1 MRSYVVDN
9 SPSPIP
15 VLCKGDR
22 VNVVPI
28 DQYLAQRF
36 NRNSSGFIR
45 SEVDAFEQAQNDS
58 VAKTILNRI
67 RIIRSQGDN
76 RSEEEIFKTIVPNNY
91 CSPAE
96 FVRMS
101 AKVAEVQYQ
110 RIQSEKAAL
119 EAQKEPISRPVIP
132 TVDVTPE

>member
-1 MRSYVVDN
+1 MRSYIVDN
-9 SPSPIP
+9 SRSFFP
-15 VLCKGDR
+15 VKIKKDR
-22 VNVVPI
+22 VDVVPI

-101 AKVAEVQYQ
+101 TKVAEVQYQ
-110 RIQSEKAAL
+110 RIQSERAAL
-119 EAQKEPISRPVIP
+119 EAQKEPLTQPVTP
-132 TVDVTPE
+132 AVNVTPE